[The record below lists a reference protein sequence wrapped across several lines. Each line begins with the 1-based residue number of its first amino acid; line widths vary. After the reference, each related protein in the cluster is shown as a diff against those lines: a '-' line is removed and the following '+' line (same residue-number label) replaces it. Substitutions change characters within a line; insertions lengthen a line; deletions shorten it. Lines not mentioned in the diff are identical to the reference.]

1 MTAVLTTNGLPVAG
15 AALSSAIATVTRT
28 AIADDSL
35 IGFLAFL
42 GLLLVLALIAIV
54 RFEPPERT
62 SIAEEPAQAASPAP
76 APANWA
82 LAGAT
87 PQSGQ
92 RRMVPAAQSG
102 RHHVAAASPSRPRPV
117 APAPLPVRV
126 PGQQPG
132 YSARHAP
139 GAGPGQGSPDRP
151 RITGGPPWGPA
162 PRPPGHDPFL
172 RSSD

>member
-1 MTAVLTTNGLPVAG
+1 MTEVLSTNGLPVAG
-15 AALSSAIATVTRT
+15 AALSTAIAPVTRT

-42 GLLLVLALIAIV
+42 GLLLVLAIIAIV

-62 SIAEEPAQAASPAP
+62 SMADEPAQAASPAL
-76 APANWA
+76 APAHWA
-82 LAGAT
+82 LAGPT
-87 PQSGQ
+87 PLSGQ
-92 RRMVPAAQSG
+92 RRVAPAPQSG
-102 RHHVAAASPSRPRPV
+102 RHHVAAASQSRPRPV

-132 YSARHAP
+132 YAARHAP
-139 GAGPGQGSPDRP
+139 GVAPSQGTPERPGV
-151 RITGGPPWGPA
+151 TGGPPWGPA